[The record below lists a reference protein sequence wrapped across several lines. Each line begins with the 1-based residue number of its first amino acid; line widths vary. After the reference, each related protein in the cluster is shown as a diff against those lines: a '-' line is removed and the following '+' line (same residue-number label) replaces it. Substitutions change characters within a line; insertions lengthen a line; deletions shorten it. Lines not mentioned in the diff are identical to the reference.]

1 MIIEINNQG
10 GKMKITVISV
20 GKIKEKFYTDA
31 INEYTKRLS
40 KFCKFTEEIIQD
52 ERADEN
58 FSDAEIE
65 QVKIKEGLKILAKIP
80 KNSYGIAL
88 DVKGTQISSE
98 DLAQKINQLG
108 IDGTSDITFIIGGSN
123 GLSIEVLNT
132 ANFKLSF
139 SKMTFPHQL
148 FKVILLEQIYRSF
161 KINAGESYHK

>member
-1 MIIEINNQG
+1 
-10 GKMKITVISV
+10 MKITVISV
-20 GKIKEKFYTDA
+20 GKIKEKFYTEA
-31 INEYTKRLS
+31 IKEYAKRLS
-40 KFCKFTEEIIQD
+40 KFCKLSEEVIQD

-80 KNSYGIAL
+80 RNSYVIVL

-98 DLAQKINQLG
+98 DLAQKIYQLG
-108 IDGTSDITFIIGGSN
+108 IEGQSDITFIIGGSN
-123 GLSIEVLNT
+123 GLSGEVLAS

-161 KINAGESYHK
+161 KINAGEAYHK